1 MPALLTRLTAR
12 SWFWFGV
19 AFLLFGVHVFTS
31 RFHAQ
36 VYDANGYWELAQKLY
51 QNGNFSLLNFDSGLR
66 GCLFPLLYVPV
77 VALGQTGIFSE
88 ETLIKLLGA
97 LLAAGLTARL
107 VPALWQRV
115 TGQLVGTGRRAL
127 FIGVVFLLWRD
138 YFNYT
143 LTDFPALAG
152 LGGALYL
159 LHGRPTLVRLFLVGM
174 LAAFVVNIR
183 PIYLVALPFLALLGS
198 VAASRATAGPWYG
211 ATGRFLLIFTAGF
224 LLTCVPQWVINYQ
237 NFGVNRPLVIGI
249 DFQDPNMVEVGDLYL
264 QQINAG
270 FSMQK
275 YETGIAVD
283 YPIPQVRYQDPAGT
297 QLLQQNFNQRIDSY
311 GEYLQVVA
319 QHPADMVALN
329 GRHLFNGLDVLYPTP
344 YLYRVYTST
353 AALAWVNYTLLFVAG
368 TVLLLRGQRLTRLML
383 LTILPLLIPALTA
396 IPLPMEC
403 RYMLPLHLML
413 LAGACFG
420 WPTNW
425 TWRYLAGRRLTIGL
439 TYGAFITVCFMLSA
453 NTQALLAAAPKL
465 IMP

>member
-1 MPALLTRLTAR
+1 MPPVFTRLASR

-19 AFLLFGVHVFTS
+19 AFLLFGIHVFTS
-31 RFHAQ
+31 RFHTQ
-36 VYDANGYWELAQKLY
+36 VYDANGYWQLAQDLY
-51 QNGNFSLLNFDSGLR
+51 QQNNFSLLNFRSGLR

-77 VALGQTGIFSE
+77 VALDQAGIFFA
-88 ETLIKLLGA
+88 ETLIKLLGV
-97 LLAAGLTARL
+97 LLAAGLTAGL

-115 TGQLVGTGRRAL
+115 SGQRVGAGRRAL

-159 LHGRPTLVRLFLVGM
+159 LHGRPTAGRLLLAGA

-183 PIYLVALPFLALLGS
+183 PIYLVALPFLVLLGS
-198 VAASRATAGPWYG
+198 VAVSRATTQPWHKT
-211 ATGRFLLIFTAGF
+211 TGRFLLAFTAGF
-224 LLTCVPQWVINYQ
+224 LLTSGPQWLINYR

-249 DFQDPNMVEVGDLYL
+249 DFQDPGMVEAGDLYL
-264 QQINAG
+264 LQMNAG

-275 YETGIAVD
+275 YETGIAAD

-297 QLLQQNFNQRIDSY
+297 QLLQQNFNHKIDSY

-344 YLYRVYTST
+344 YLYRVYTNT
-353 AALAWVNYTLLFVAG
+353 AVLAWINYTLLFLAG
-368 TVLLLRGQRLTRLML
+368 TVLLVRGQRLSRLAL
-383 LTILPLLIPALTA
+383 LTALPLLIPAFTA

-403 RYMLPLHLML
+403 RYMLPLHWLL

-420 WPTNW
+420 WPAAW
-425 TWRYLAGRRLTIGL
+425 TWRGLAGRRLALGL
-439 TYGAFITVCFMLSA
+439 TYGAFVTACFVLSA
-453 NTQALLAAAPKL
+453 HTQALLAEAPKL
-465 IMP
+465 ITP